1 MFQDLPDRASTPLSV
16 ALKITLP
23 ADVAAALQKAAAA
36 RGWTPESLA
45 ADCVAQ
51 SLEVAIRHRVVLER
65 IDQVDAALI
74 EMATALGSIEAA
86 AGETVDLSSFCRFKK
101 GD

>member
-1 MFQDLPDRASTPLSV
+1 MASSPAPV
-16 ALKITLP
+16 ALTITLP
-23 ADVAAALQKAAAA
+23 ADVASALKQAAAG

-51 SLEVAIRHRVVLER
+51 QLEVAIRHRVALER

-74 EMATALGSIEAA
+74 EIASALGSIEAA
-86 AGETVDLSSFCRFKK
+86 GGEGVDLSSFCRYKK
-101 GD
+101 GG